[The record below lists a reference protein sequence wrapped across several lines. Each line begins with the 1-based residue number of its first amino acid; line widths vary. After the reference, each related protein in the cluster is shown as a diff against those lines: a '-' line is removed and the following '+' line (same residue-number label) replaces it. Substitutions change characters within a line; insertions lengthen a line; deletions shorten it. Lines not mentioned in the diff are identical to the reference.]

1 MSKQTERAITYII
14 LVLRGITAGL
24 EDLKEINDC
33 FCWALGPDWESI
45 PISDWPKRVQKIGLD
60 WPKDMSFEGMV
71 DSIIEKWKEVKREK
85 EHKRRFAHALL
96 NLVGMEPP
104 DDYAQAEAYYQKAA
118 ELLQEALGP
127 DHPEVAM
134 ALMGLFLFYEA
145 HQRYP
150 QAEAT
155 AEKMLKILGRSKPKD
170 PAAAEFFEEM
180 ASFYKKIGKKARAKE
195 LEERAR
201 WLRSEV
207 PKGH

>member
-1 MSKQTERAITYII
+1 
-14 LVLRGITAGL
+14 
-24 EDLKEINDC
+24 
-33 FCWALGPDWESI
+33 
-45 PISDWPKRVQKIGLD
+45 
-60 WPKDMSFEGMV
+60 MSFEEMV
-71 DSIIEKWKEVKREK
+71 DSIIDKWKEVKRER

-118 ELLQEALGP
+118 ELLQEALGS

-155 AEKMLKILGRSKPKD
+155 AEKMLKILERSKPKD

-201 WLRSEV
+201 WLRSEA